1 MTLLPELHDALQL
14 HRLRSLRVQRAR
26 ERIAEAERAV
36 QEAAA
41 AVQERQRLIER
52 GRRRL
57 DDLAHA
63 VAYGLGAQ
71 MPRWSQTAVAHRD
84 RLADRLERDE
94 DALIGDQRELEEA
107 QEGVQRARAE
117 LTRALAREDAVAG
130 LVGETRR
137 ARSVLRDQRVERE
150 LEDQPRRLPERA

>member
-1 MTLLPELHDALQL
+1 MSRLPELQDARQL

-26 ERIAEAERAV
+26 ARIAEAEAAV
-36 QEAAA
+36 GKAAA
-41 AVQERQRLIER
+41 TLQDRQRLVDE

-57 DDLAHA
+57 DALAHA

-71 MPRWSQTAVAHRD
+71 LPRWSQTALAQRD

-94 DALIGDQRELEEA
+94 YALIGDQRELEET
-107 QEGVQRARAE
+107 QEALQRARAE

-130 LVGETRR
+130 LVGDVRR
-137 ARSVLRDQRVERE
+137 ALGALREQRLERE
-150 LEDQPRRLPERA
+150 QEDQPLRPAVRA